1 MKRRCTAIGSCLLV
15 LAISLPVLAQEEGEP
30 GAGKQE
36 AGEEGPTTPTPD
48 QTPSTTAPPTDESLK
63 TKASDL
69 QPTTTGEYRPS
80 PLTKQ
85 QSWKDIV
92 VIPRKPIMKSHRVEL
107 FPYFG
112 VTMNDNLIQHWTIGG
127 EVNYFLTDILAIG
140 VLGQYY
146 FKNVLD
152 EEFDTRY
159 HFGRVPSLN
168 KYKYTV
174 ALNFSYVPMY
184 GKFALFN
191 KHILHFEIYATA
203 GVGGSGTEIIPRNY
217 DYEVF
222 SNPFILTFPIGIGAR
237 LFVLDWL
244 AVHIVFRDF
253 MMIDKF
259 EPSPRGPELAKAE
272 DAKAKADTRFINNMM
287 MTIGVSFWLPPR
299 FKYTTFR

>member
-1 MKRRCTAIGSCLLV
+1 LLV

-36 AGEEGPTTPTPD
+36 AGEGPTTPGESAEPAPE
-48 QTPSTTAPPTDESLK
+48 QPSAAPTDDALK
-63 TKASDL
+63 TKDTDL
-69 QPTTTGEYRPS
+69 QPTTVVDHRPS
-80 PLTKQ
+80 PLAKQ

-92 VIPRKPIMKSHRVEL
+92 VIPRKPILKSHRVEL

-152 EEFDTRY
+152 AEFDTRY

-168 KYKYTV
+168 KYQYTV

-203 GVGGSGTEIIPRNY
+203 GVGISGTEIIPRNY

-222 SNPFILTFPIGIGAR
+222 NNPVVLTFPIGMGAR
-237 LFVLDWL
+237 LFILDWL

-259 EPSPRGPELAKAE
+259 EPSPRGPELALGSA
-272 DAKAKADTRFINNMM
+272 AKEKADTRFINNMM
-287 MTIGVSFWLPPR
+287 FTLGVSFWLPPR